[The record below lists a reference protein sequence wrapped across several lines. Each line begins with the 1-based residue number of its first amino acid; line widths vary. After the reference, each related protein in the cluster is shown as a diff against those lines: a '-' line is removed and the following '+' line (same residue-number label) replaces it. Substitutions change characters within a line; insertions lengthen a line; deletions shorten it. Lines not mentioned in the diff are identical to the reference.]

1 MTAPAA
7 EQLPDAPSLGFIGC
21 GNIGGAI
28 CANLRA
34 DGRHLTVY
42 DVDSARTEALGALGA
57 QVASSP
63 GEVAAASEWTFLSLP
78 SPPVVESVTRQWLEA
93 APQGGKILVDLST
106 NAPAVVRRLGDLV
119 AAGGSHLV
127 EAPLTGGAIGARNRQ
142 LVFILGGDDD
152 VVARIAPLLGTIG
165 RATFHLGPLGNG
177 NVGKL
182 VNSLVAFA
190 TTWVS
195 LEGLALA
202 AKHDVDLRTLV
213 DMIRTS
219 GAAMPYLDRRVE
231 QIDERGRPPEFA
243 LALAAKDAGLMVEA
257 GREAGAPMPVAS
269 ALLQVLSYALAQGLG
284 DRDFSDFV
292 EVAERAAA
300 VELRLGPVTEA

>member
-1 MTAPAA
+1 MTTSPV
-7 EQLPDAPSLGFIGC
+7 ESLHLGFIGL

-28 CANLRA
+28 AANLLA
-34 DGRHLTVY
+34 DGHQLTVLDT
-42 DVDSARTEALGALGA
+42 DVSRSTELAGAGA
-57 QVASSP
+57 KVASDP
-63 GEVAAASEWTFLSLP
+63 AEVAAGSDWTFLSLP
-78 SPPVVESVTRQWLEA
+78 TPAIVESVARQWCTA
-93 APQGGKILVDLST
+93 DVQGKVLLDLST
-106 NAPAVVRRLGDLV
+106 NAPATVRQLGAVV
-119 AAGGSHLV
+119 AGAGATLV

-142 LVFILGGDDD
+142 LVFILGGDDG
-152 VVARIAPLLGTIG
+152 VVAEVTPLLMTVG

-202 AKHDVDLRTLV
+202 AKHDVDLRTVV
-213 DMIRTS
+213 DMVRTS
-219 GAAMPYLDRRVE
+219 GAAMPYLDKRVE
-231 QIDERGRPPEFA
+231 GIAQRGRPAEFA
-243 LALAAKDAGLMVEA
+243 LELAAKDAGLMVEA
-257 GREAGAPMPVAS
+257 GREVGAPMPVAS
-269 ALLQVLSYALAQGLG
+269 ALLQVLAFAVGQGLG

-300 VELRLGPVTEA
+300 VELVLAPAPEG